1 MVAVVD
7 DDELLRAS
15 LQRLLKVA
23 GLDVVSFGTAEDFLK
38 SGKLRDVGC
47 LVADIR
53 MPGMSGLELLA
64 KLKAED
70 CPIPTVFIT
79 AHGDDK
85 MRLQAMRAGAVEFLT
100 KPFDDGILLKRVRMA
115 LET

>member
-1 MVAVVD
+1 MKLLIRTYNGVISEREVDRFLGGMILLEKTKLVAVVD

-47 LVADIR
+47 LVADVR

-64 KLKAED
+64 KLKD
-70 CPIPTVFIT
+70 RKSV
-79 AHGDDK
+79 
-85 MRLQAMRAGAVEFLT
+85 V
-100 KPFDDGILLKRVRMA
+100 
-115 LET
+115 